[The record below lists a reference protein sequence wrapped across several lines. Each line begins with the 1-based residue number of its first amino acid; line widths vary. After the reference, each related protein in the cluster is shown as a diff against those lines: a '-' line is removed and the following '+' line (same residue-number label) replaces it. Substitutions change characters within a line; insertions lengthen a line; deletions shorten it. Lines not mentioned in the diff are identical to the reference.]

1 MKFGIINGSH
11 RANAQSAKVAAF
23 LADTLLAESLAT
35 QVWRLD
41 LADQPLPFWDEGVWD
56 KTPEWQTRLEPLSR
70 ELAACDALVIISPEW
85 HGMVPAALKNFF
97 LMWGNNEL
105 AHKPGLIV
113 AVSSGTGG
121 AYPVA
126 ELRMSSYKNSRL
138 CYIPEQL
145 IIRKVEEV
153 LNPQGPNNPESDS
166 YYRERA
172 GFALRML
179 HNYAQA
185 LRQVRENPATFDPQF
200 KNGM

>member
-11 RANAQSAKVAAF
+11 RPKAQSAKVASF
-23 LADTLLAESLAT
+23 LAEVLTTEQLAAE
-35 QVWRLD
+35 VWRLD
-41 LADQPLPFWDEGVWD
+41 LAEQPLPFWDEGVWD
-56 KTPEWQTRLEPLSR
+56 KSPEWVEKLEPLSK
-70 ELAACDALVIISPEW
+70 ELAACDAFIVISPEW

-97 LMWGNNEL
+97 LMWGNQEL
-105 AHKPGLIV
+105 AHKPALIV
-113 AVSSGTGG
+113 AVSSGIGG

-126 ELRMSSYKNSRL
+126 ELRLSSYKNSRI

-153 LNPQGPNNPESDS
+153 LNPEGPNDSASDA

-172 GFALRML
+172 RFALRML
-179 HNYAQA
+179 HAYAQA
-185 LRQVRENPATFDPQF
+185 LKQVREGPAAFDSRF

>member
-11 RANAQSAKVAAF
+11 RPNAQSLKVANF
-23 LADTLLAESLAT
+23 LAETLKTQALAT
-35 QVWRLD
+35 EVWQLN

-56 KTPEWQTRLEPLSR
+56 KTPEWQAILEPISR
-70 ELAACDALVIISPEW
+70 ELTSCTGFIIISPEW

-97 LMWGNNEL
+97 LMWGKGEL

-113 AVSSGTGG
+113 AVSSGAGG

-126 ELRMSSYKNSRL
+126 ELRMSSYKNNRI

-153 LNPQGPNNPESDS
+153 LNPDGTNNPESDS

-172 GFALRML
+172 IYSLKL
-179 HNYAQA
+179 LYAYAKAMQ
-185 LRQVRENPATFDPQF
+185 QMRETTQLLDLKF